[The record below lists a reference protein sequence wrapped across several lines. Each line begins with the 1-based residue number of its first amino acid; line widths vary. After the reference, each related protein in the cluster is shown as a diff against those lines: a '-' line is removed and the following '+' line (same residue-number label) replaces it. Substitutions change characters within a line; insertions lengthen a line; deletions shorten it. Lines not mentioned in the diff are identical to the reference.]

1 MFLLL
6 ITYYNWYNKF
16 MNKEKLKLL
25 QIIIIIFM
33 VTTSII
39 LVINFG
45 IIPLIKSFVE
55 IKEKF
60 IEQKDTEEINWSDI
74 ILSSQLPYM
83 PSYKG
88 EVILNEEN
96 ILLIYIENIDEN
108 KYNDYI
114 NKCYDKGYNI
124 NSERTKT
131 FFHSFSKDNY
141 ELLIKL
147 KKSKMIIKLDTFKK
161 EETINDSM
169 RPEIKEIFD
178 EFEII
183 TENYFKIIK
192 KANEEVEDKE
202 ILNDYKELGKN
213 ILKLINKIDK
223 LENKDDINE
232 EEIKYYIK
240 IKLKSFQK
248 LLELV

>member
-1 MFLLL
+1 ML
-6 ITYYNWYNKF
+6 
-16 MNKEKLKLL
+16 
-25 QIIIIIFM
+25 
-33 VTTSII
+33 TTSII

-83 PSYKG
+83 PSYIG

-147 KKSKMIIKLDTFKK
+147 KKDKMIIKLDTLKK

>member
-1 MFLLL
+1 
-6 ITYYNWYNKF
+6 
-16 MNKEKLKLL
+16 
-25 QIIIIIFM
+25 M

-114 NKCYDKGYNI
+114 DKCYDKGYNI

-147 KKSKMIIKLDTFKK
+147 KKDKMIIKLDTLKK

>member
-1 MFLLL
+1 
-6 ITYYNWYNKF
+6 
-16 MNKEKLKLL
+16 
-25 QIIIIIFM
+25 M

-147 KKSKMIIKLDTFKK
+147 KKDKMIIKLDTFKK

>member
-1 MFLLL
+1 
-6 ITYYNWYNKF
+6 
-16 MNKEKLKLL
+16 
-25 QIIIIIFM
+25 M

-55 IKEKF
+55 IKDKF

-74 ILSSQLPYM
+74 ILSSQLPYL

-169 RPEIKEIFD
+169 HPEIKEIFD

-202 ILNDYKELGKN
+202 ILNDYIELGKN

-240 IKLKSFQK
+240 IKLKGFQK